1 MDELLVVIGGSTAS
15 GKSALAQALALRMGG
30 VIVNADSQQLFHDLP
45 TLTARPAEHETT
57 TVPHLLYGVLGPEEQ
72 PSIGRWLALTAE
84 TLATIRAQRRPALV
98 VGGSGLYLHALLH
111 GVPAMPE
118 IPRDLRNELRAWA
131 MTRPSAEIHA
141 RLSEVDPAMAARLCP
156 GDRQRMLRA
165 LEVRLA
171 SGRSLLDWQG
181 AEPQQLPLPGRIVGI
196 ALLPPA
202 DVVAPRIQVRLSA
215 MLAAGAMR
223 EVEELLA
230 RRPDALS
237 LPVAKVHG
245 MRELAAVAR
254 GELSQDAAV
263 AKIEGQ
269 IRRYAKRQRTWFRY
283 QLPELAACVEV
294 GESDSALRFAADAVD
309 RAGVHD

>member
-1 MDELLVVIGGSTAS
+1 
-15 GKSALAQALALRMGG
+15 
-30 VIVNADSQQLFHDLP
+30 
-45 TLTARPAEHETT
+45 
-57 TVPHLLYGVLGPEEQ
+57 
-72 PSIGRWLALTAE
+72 
-84 TLATIRAQRRPALV
+84 
-98 VGGSGLYLHALLH
+98 
-111 GVPAMPE
+111 
-118 IPRDLRNELRAWA
+118 
-131 MTRPSAEIHA
+131 
-141 RLSEVDPAMAARLCP
+141 
-156 GDRQRMLRA
+156 MLRA

-254 GELSQDAAV
+254 GELSQDAAI
-263 AKIEGQ
+263 AAIEGQ
-269 IRRYAKRQRTWFRY
+269 IRRYAKRQRTWFRR

-294 GESDSALRFAADAVD
+294 GKSNSALRFAADAVD